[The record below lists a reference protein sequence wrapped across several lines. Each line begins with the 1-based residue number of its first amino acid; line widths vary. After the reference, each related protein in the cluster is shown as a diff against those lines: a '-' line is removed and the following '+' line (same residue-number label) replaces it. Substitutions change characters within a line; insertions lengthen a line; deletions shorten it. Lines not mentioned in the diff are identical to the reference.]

1 MNKSYSPKKNKKYP
15 GERADSADREVRCQ
29 QDIFDHSPVV
39 DFCANALAPTASK
52 KAESAAAENCM
63 VSFNRKGMVAISQG
77 ERRIGA
83 TARELRSSRKI
94 FLRLSAAVDCSDA

>member
-39 DFCANALAPTASK
+39 AFCANALAPTASK

-83 TARELRSSRKI
+83 SVDDCQRAPFEPQD
-94 FLRLSAAVDCSDA
+94 FSAAVGCC